1 MRKEYYQRNK
11 EKILQ
16 HIHEYQKLHKEKIK
30 QRKKEYYLKHK
41 EEISQYHRNYYR
53 EHKEELL
60 KRRKERYEKN
70 KEYELQRQHEYYK
83 QHKENYKN
91 IHHNYYEAHKDEI
104 KRRVAEYQSANKDK
118 HNERNRKYRATLKG
132 YINNRLHRW
141 RYRGMKIS
149 SWQMYVDAYNRAGG
163 KCQMCGKPLKL
174 TPFDDGDFEVARLDH
189 DHETGEIRGIL
200 CNECNRIAVNF
211 DLNKKVVDYL
221 RRGEVKA
228 IIPAV
233 DDTTPAEVKAERE
246 YAWRKQD
253 INISWGEYVALYNM
267 AGGRCEICG
276 KPLSLSKVHGVEVA
290 NVDHDHISG
299 RPRGIVCRRCN
310 SLIKTMELNEKAL
323 KYLGGE
329 KL

>member
-1 MRKEYYQRNK
+1 MSDRKEYHKKYYREHKDKWKGYYYNNKDVVLQRQHEYYQRNK
-11 EKILQ
+11 EK
-16 HIHEYQKLHKEKIK
+16 
-30 QRKKEYYLKHK
+30 KKEYYH
-41 EEISQYHRNYYR
+41 S
-53 EHKEELL
+53 
-60 KRRKERYEKN
+60 
-70 KEYELQRQHEYYK
+70 
-83 QHKENYKN
+83 
-91 IHHNYYEAHKDEI
+91 YYEAHKDEI
-104 KRRVAEYQSANKDK
+104 KQQAKVYQSANKDK
-118 HNERNRKYRATLKG
+118 HNEVNRRYRATFNG
-132 YINNRLHRW
+132 YVHSRLGRW
-141 RYRGMKIS
+141 RNRGVKID

-323 KYLGGE
+323 KYLSGE